1 LSRAPK
7 RSDFTTYR
15 GRVFRLVEDQ
25 HRISTSRLARSL
37 LDEERLELLAE
48 NVKPDVPVEAAGL
61 HHLMATPFRYGHSSE
76 TRFRTALER
85 PGVFYASESTSTCL
99 YEMAYWRLRFYAFA
113 PSAKISSTTTEHLMF
128 SVGVNANRALDL
140 SRAPFDASRV
150 RWVDPVHYGA
160 CQRFAGQARRLGA
173 QLLRYESARDPNG
186 GMNVAVLRADCFDGP
201 MPKAEGTWYFRF
213 GNGRLNAIAASPSN
227 ERMEFEFSQFGLSR

>member
-1 LSRAPK
+1 LSRAPR
-7 RSDFTTYR
+7 RSDFTNYR

-48 NVKPDVPVEAAGL
+48 NVKPDVPAEARGL

-76 TRFRTALER
+76 TRFRRSSER

-99 YEMAYWRLRFYAFA
+99 YEMAYWRLRLYAFA
-113 PSAKISSTTTEHLMF
+113 PSAEFSSTTTEHLMF
-128 SVGVNANRALDL
+128 SVGIDAAKALDL
-140 SRAPFDASRV
+140 MQAPFNASRSK
-150 RWVDPVHYGA
+150 WIDPLNYDA
-160 CQRFAGQARRLGA
+160 CQRFASQARQLGT
-173 QLLRYESARDPNG
+173 QLVRYESARDPNG
-186 GMNVAVLRADCFDGP
+186 GVNVAVLRADSFDGP

-213 GNGRLNAIAASPSN
+213 GNGRLSAIAASPSN
-227 ERMEFEFSQFGLSR
+227 DRMEFEFSQFGLQR